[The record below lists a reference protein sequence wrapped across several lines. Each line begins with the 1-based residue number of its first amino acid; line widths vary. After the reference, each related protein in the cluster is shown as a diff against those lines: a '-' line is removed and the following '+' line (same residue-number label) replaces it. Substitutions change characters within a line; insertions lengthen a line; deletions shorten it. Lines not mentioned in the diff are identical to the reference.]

1 MTTAPLPTGTP
12 AKAVRIGPDVLVAA
26 GSTLLLGVLAVVL
39 AALVSGTPGALGAGT
54 GAAMVLVFFGVSALV
69 VSVVASVSPSASLLV
84 ALLTYTLQVVL
95 VALVFVALQRSG
107 RLGST
112 VDPNWLSGTMI
123 AATVV
128 WLGAQVLCAVRA
140 RQPLYDLPVER
151 PEQGRDDHE
160 ASAR

>member
-1 MTTAPLPTGTP
+1 MTTAPLPPGTP

-26 GSTLLLGVLAVVL
+26 GSPLLLGVLAVVL
-39 AALVSGTPGALGAGT
+39 AALVSGAPGALGAGA
-54 GAAMVLVFFGVSALV
+54 GAAMVLVFFGFSAMV

-107 RLGST
+107 QLDST
-112 VDPNWLSGTMI
+112 VDRNWLGGVVV

-128 WLGAQVLCAVRA
+128 WLSAQVLCAVRA
-140 RQPLYDLPVER
+140 RQPLYDLPVR
-151 PEQGRDDHE
+151 GPQQGRDDHE